1 MCAYHLTLL
10 SFLTQHLQKEYK
22 VLARSLWIYL
32 LHQLPLVNAKPTF
45 YPGGKISL
53 AINLEPTTDFLESD
67 EKRTPLS
74 LQTLVETLELQRR
87 PPSLPQLYD
96 WLENVEISR
105 EELQPYLGFKDGNYW
120 RHRVC
125 RNAFV
130 EMLVLCWR
138 PGHRTP
144 IHDHNGSHGAVMVYD
159 GVLWETN
166 FAFDKERGLCYHA
179 GSQYGSREVTGAGVP
194 DIHQLGNPD
203 VSGQDLITIH
213 IYAPPLGVL
222 NTYKVGSP
230 EIDLYTPDDS
240 AS

>member
-1 MCAYHLTLL
+1 
-10 SFLTQHLQKEYK
+10 
-22 VLARSLWIYL
+22 LWIYL

-74 LQTLVETLELQRR
+74 LQTLVEALELQRR

-179 GSQYGSREVTGAGVP
+179 GRQYGSREVTGAGVP

>member
-1 MCAYHLTLL
+1 MPAYDRCYFTQRNQFTEGGRE
-10 SFLTQHLQKEYK
+10 FL
-22 VLARSLWIYL
+22 
-32 LHQLPLVNAKPTF
+32 
-45 YPGGKISL
+45 G
-53 AINLEPTTDFLESD
+53 INLEPTTDVSEPRENRL
-67 EKRTPLS
+67 PLS
-74 LQTLVETLELQRR
+74 LKSLVEALEMQTR
-87 PPSLPQLYD
+87 PPSLTQLYK
-96 WLENVEISR
+96 WLENLEISR
-105 EELQPYLGFKDGNYW
+105 AELQPYLGFKEGNYW

-144 IHDHNGSHGAVMVYD
+144 IHDHNGSHGAVMVHD

-166 FAFDKERGLCYHA
+166 FAFDHEKGLCYQA
-179 GSQYGSREVTGAGVP
+179 GRQYGPRDVTGAGVP

-230 EIDLYTPDDS
+230 EIDLFTPDDS
-240 AS
+240 DS

>member
-1 MCAYHLTLL
+1 M
-10 SFLTQHLQKEYK
+10 TQHLQKEYK
-22 VLARSLWIYL
+22 GDRPTLRDVDLPAPTSQRTTNFYAQEAR
-32 LHQLPLVNAKPTF
+32 N
-45 YPGGKISL
+45 SL

-74 LQTLVETLELQRR
+74 LQTLVEALETQGR
-87 PPSLPQLYD
+87 PPSLAQLYH
-96 WLENVEISR
+96 WLENAEISR
-105 EELQPYLGFKDGNYW
+105 AELQPYLGFKEGNYW

-159 GVLWETN
+159 GVLWETI
-166 FAFDKERGLCYHA
+166 FAFDTERGLCYRS
-179 GSQYGSREVTGAGVP
+179 GRQYNSREVTGAGVP

-230 EIDLYTPDDS
+230 EIDLFTPDDS
-240 AS
+240 DS